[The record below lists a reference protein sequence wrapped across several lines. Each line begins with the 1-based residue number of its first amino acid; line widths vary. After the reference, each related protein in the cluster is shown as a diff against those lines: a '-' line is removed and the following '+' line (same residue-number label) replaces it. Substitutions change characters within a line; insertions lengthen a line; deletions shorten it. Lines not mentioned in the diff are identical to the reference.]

1 MSLQPI
7 ATNDVPIKNKDK
19 GMTHLPIGT
28 NVKWRWGAHWAHGRI
43 EQVFTEKTTRTIRGT
58 QVTRNASPEKPA
70 YLITQPRGGVVL
82 KNGNEITQE

>member
-1 MSLQPI
+1 MAHLQI
-7 ATNDVPIKNKDK
+7 
-19 GMTHLPIGT
+19 GM

-58 QVTRNASPEKPA
+58 QVTRNASPEEPA

>member
-1 MSLQPI
+1 MQPI
-7 ATNDVPIKNKDK
+7 GYICVLLYSEDL
-19 GMTHLPIGT
+19 GMAHLKIGT

-58 QVTRNASPEKPA
+58 QITRNASPEVPA

-82 KNGNEITQE
+82 KNGNEITEE